1 MKPYSKQAAFT
12 LAEVLI
18 VMAILGVVATFTVP
32 KVLYSSNQASWNA
45 KAKEAA
51 AAISEAYTL
60 YRMEKGVSA
69 STKSTDIL
77 AYINAVGP
85 YTGQVNDYPGLTGG
99 SCTGFRTC
107 IQLHNGA
114 VIGVHN
120 TNTFGGTTPNHA
132 VIFYIDPDGKYTDG
146 GTSTPENGSVIFWLY
161 ANGGLRTYGTL
172 LSPTLGAYDS
182 SAASWGPCPTCD
194 PTWFSWN

>member
-69 STKSTDIL
+69 STKAEDIL

-85 YTGQVNDYPGLTGG
+85 YTGTINHHPGGPSLP
-99 SCTGFRTC
+99 CTGDFNC

-114 VIGVHN
+114 VIMVVNSH
-120 TNTFGGTTPNHA
+120 TFGGTTSNHA
-132 VIFYIDPDGKYTDG
+132 VHFFIDPDGKYTDG
-146 GTSTPENGSVIFWLY
+146 ASTPENGSVVFWLY
-161 ANGGLRTYGTL
+161 ANGGLRSYGTL
-172 LSPTLGAYDS
+172 LSPTLGA
-182 SAASWGPCPTCD
+182 ASGTAISWNPVPSYD

>member
-51 AAISEAYTL
+51 AAMSEAYTL

-69 STKSTDIL
+69 STKVTDIL

-85 YTGQVNDYPGLTGG
+85 YTGTVNQHPGGASV
-99 SCTGFRTC
+99 SCTGGNTC

-114 VIGVHN
+114 VIFLGN
-120 TNTFGGTTPNHA
+120 TNHFGGTTPNHA
-132 VIFYIDPDGKYTDG
+132 VTFSVDPDGKYTDG
-146 GTSTPENGSVIFWLY
+146 ATTPENGSVAFFLY
-161 ANGGLRTYGTL
+161 ANGGLRTYGTA
-172 LSPTLGAYDS
+172 LSPTLAAYS
-182 SAASWGPCPTCD
+182 GTAASWGPDPSLD

>member
-18 VMAILGVVATFTVP
+18 VMAILGIVATFTVP
-32 KVLYSSNQASWNA
+32 KVLYSSNNATWNA

-60 YRMEKGVSA
+60 LRMEKGVSA
-69 STKSTDIL
+69 STKATDIL
-77 AYINAVGP
+77 AYINSVGP
-85 YTGQVNDYPGLTGG
+85 YTGTINAEPSFTSM
-99 SCTGFRTC
+99 SCTGEHTC

-114 VIGVHN
+114 VILVNN
-120 TNTFGGTTPNHA
+120 TNTFNGTTPNHA
-132 VIFYIDPDGKYTDG
+132 VWFYVDPDGKYTDG
-146 GTSTPENGSVIFWLY
+146 GTSTPENGLVRYGLY
-161 ANGGLRTYGTL
+161 SNGGLRTMGVL
-172 LSPTLGAYDS
+172 QNPTIGANG
-182 SAASWGPCPTCD
+182 SAVYNHGPIPQRE

>member
-1 MKPYSKQAAFT
+1 MKAHPKQAGFT

-60 YRMEKGVSA
+60 LRMEKGVSA

-77 AYINAVGP
+77 AYIM
-85 YTGQVNDYPGLTGG
+85 
-99 SCTGFRTC
+99 R
-107 IQLHNGA
+107 
-114 VIGVHN
+114 
-120 TNTFGGTTPNHA
+120 
-132 VIFYIDPDGKYTDG
+132 
-146 GTSTPENGSVIFWLY
+146 
-161 ANGGLRTYGTL
+161 
-172 LSPTLGAYDS
+172 
-182 SAASWGPCPTCD
+182 
-194 PTWFSWN
+194 

>member
-1 MKPYSKQAAFT
+1 MKAYSKQVGFT

-18 VMAILGVVATFTVP
+18 VMAILGVIATFTVP

-51 AAISEAYTL
+51 AAISEAYTV

-69 STKSTDIL
+69 NTSTTDIL
-77 AYINAVGP
+77 AYINSVGP
-85 YTGQVNDYPGLTGG
+85 YTGTINEVPGYASLP
-99 SCTGFRTC
+99 CTGVNTC

-114 VIGVHN
+114 VILVNN
-120 TNTFGGTTPNHA
+120 TSTFNGTTPNHSLY
-132 VIFYIDPDGKYTDG
+132 FHIDPDGKNTDG
-146 GTSTPENGSVIFWLY
+146 GTSTPANGSVLFWLY
-161 ANGGLRTYGTL
+161 ANGGLRTFGTL
-172 LSPTLGAYDS
+172 LSPTLGAWGSTAYS
-182 SAASWGPCPTCD
+182 YGPTPSAD